1 MVNLRKHRDIKIFTT
16 ENRRNNLVSEP
27 NYHITKFFTENLL
40 AIEIKK
46 TQITMNKPV
55 YLGLSI
61 LDLSKTVM
69 YEFWYDYVTPKYL
82 ENAKLCY
89 MDTDSL
95 IVHAETDDIYK
106 DIAEDVETRF
116 DTSSYELECNSIE
129 RPFQKGKNKKV
140 IELMRDELGGKI
152 MIVT

>member
-1 MVNLRKHRDIKIFTT
+1 MV
-16 ENRRNNLVSEP
+16 
-27 NYHITKFFTENLL
+27 
-40 AIEIKK
+40 KK
-46 TQITMNKPV
+46 QNCV
-55 YLGLSI
+55 
-61 LDLSKTVM
+61 
-69 YEFWYDYVTPKYL
+69 
-82 ENAKLCY
+82 
-89 MDTDSL
+89 TDSF
-95 IVHAETDDIYK
+95 IVYIKTDDIYK